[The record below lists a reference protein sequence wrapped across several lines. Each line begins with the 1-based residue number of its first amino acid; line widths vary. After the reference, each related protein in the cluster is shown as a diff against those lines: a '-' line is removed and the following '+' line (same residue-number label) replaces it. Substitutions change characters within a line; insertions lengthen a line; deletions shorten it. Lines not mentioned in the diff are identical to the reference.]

1 MREVVGRVL
10 RETPLVPRDF
20 VPYFEDAQDHVTT
33 ITEAVGVGL
42 DIVSGLLDT
51 QANEQGNDLNDIAK
65 KLASWAAVIAAP
77 TLITGFYGQ
86 NVPFPGIGNY
96 AGTITSIVAMIV
108 LTIGIY
114 LLLRRRHWI

>member
-1 MREVVGRVL
+1 
-10 RETPLVPRDF
+10 
-20 VPYFEDAQDHVTT
+20 
-33 ITEAVGVGL
+33 
-42 DIVSGLLDT
+42 VSGLLDT